1 MPQVYN
7 QKLSFANRK
16 EEITEE
22 FNFVGGL
29 VTDAHETKLK
39 PNQSPNMYNVVFNDT
54 GSIKTRN
61 GYRIYNSSPI
71 GSASDQANTG
81 AQSGTLAIDATSDYV
96 AQTFI
101 PSGTVDATQVDLYLA
116 MNTSGQEQYVQVLLY
131 ATTAGLPT
139 TLLTNGTGP
148 IKLVTGTS
156 ETLYSFIFRH
166 PVALTAAITYAVVLK
181 PYVRGSA
188 QTVNQVNVSHRGATY
203 ADGSVITSTDTG
215 LNWTADTAKDLRFV
229 VYSGG
234 STPVTGLIRYYN
246 STGTQQ
252 LLAKVGTG
260 LYRGNDVTGVMTAIT
275 MASGVAFNSAS
286 FLDSTIVNDTLL
298 VVDSD
303 SQIKKYRGSTN
314 ANYAT
319 GTITVTQDSATITG
333 SGTSWN
339 TSTNATAGEYIKLP
353 DSKWYRIT
361 AIASDTSMTIETTYE
376 GSTASGQTYTI
387 SPWGEVMGKL
397 NTTGAVTVPLPQF
410 IANYSNRVW
419 TLTDN
424 TINFSVL
431 DTSVTEDHFNDF
443 DTTNNSGVINIPAG
457 NGDTGTGLY
466 ALGNALFV
474 FQRRAIWAIY
484 GNSPANFELR
494 NITNEIGMINK
505 RTLVEYNDV
514 LLFLSDSGVYMF
526 DGSNLKNISDDVVN
540 STIEAWANQTSPVA
554 TLWDNKY
561 IIGYTPGGDAHN
573 SEALFYDITRGVWG
587 RFNGLHTN
595 VFSNWIGGTDSG
607 EIYFGSANTGN
618 IYQWDS
624 GSHDAGYEIETIYD
638 TPSLSFGAG
647 INDKAIKKFFIQQLA
662 LGDWDMTVTQLLD
675 ISATETVGS
684 AINLSPGTSSLWDVA
699 QWDEDVWSSEG
710 DLVTTRIAEFQGL
723 GKYVKFRLEQTGYA
737 EGIEVLGLLASAR
750 TRRLN

>member
-39 PNQSPNMYNVVFNDT
+39 PNQSPNMYNVVYNDT
-54 GSIKTRN
+54 GSIKTRT
-61 GYRIYNSSPI
+61 GTRLYNASPI
-71 GSASDQANTG
+71 GAAADQSNTG
-81 AQSGTLAIDATSDYV
+81 AASGTLAIDATSDYV

-116 MNTSGQEQYVQVLLY
+116 MNTSGEEQYVQVLLY
-131 ATTAGLPT
+131 ATSAGLPT

-148 IKLVTGTS
+148 IMLVSGTS

-166 PVALTAAITYAVVLK
+166 PVALTAATTYAVVLK
-181 PYVRGSA
+181 PYVRGST

-203 ADGSVITSTDTG
+203 GSGSVITSTDTG

-246 STGTQQ
+246 STGVQQ

-260 LYRGNDVTGVMTAIT
+260 LYRGNDITGAMTTIT
-275 MASGVAFNSAS
+275 LPTGVAFNAAS
-286 FLDSTIVNDTLL
+286 FLDYTIVNDTLL
-298 VVDSD
+298 AVDSN

-314 ANYAT
+314 ANYST
-319 GTITVTQDSATITG
+319 GTVTATQDSATVTG

-339 TSTNATAGEYIKLP
+339 TSTNAIAGEYIQLP
-353 DSKWYRIT
+353 DGKWYRIT
-361 AIASDTSMTIETTYE
+361 AIASDTSLTIETTYE
-376 GSTASGQTYTI
+376 GSTAAGQSYVI

-397 NTTGAVTVPLPQF
+397 NTTGAVTVPLPQY

-443 DTTNNSGVINIPAG
+443 DTTNNSGIINISAG
-457 NGDTGTGLY
+457 KGDTGTGLY

-494 NITNEIGMINK
+494 NITNEIGLIDK

-526 DGSNLKNISDDVVN
+526 DGSNLKNISDGVVN
-540 STIEAWANQTSPVA
+540 STIEAWANSSSPTA

-561 IIGYTPGGDAHN
+561 VIGYTPGGDAHN

-587 RFNGLHTN
+587 RFNGVFPN

-607 EIYFGSANTGN
+607 EVYFGSSNSGN
-618 IYQWDS
+618 IYQLDS
-624 GSHDAGYEIETIYD
+624 GTHDAGYEIETLYD

-647 INDKAIKKFFIQQLA
+647 INDKAIKKFYIQQLA

-684 AINLSPGTSSLWDVA
+684 GINLSPGTSSLWDVA
-699 QWDEDVWSSEG
+699 QWDEDAWSSEG

-737 EGIEVLGLLASAR
+737 EGVEILGILASAR

>member
-7 QKLSFANRK
+7 QKLSFANRR

-39 PNQSPNMYNVVFNDT
+39 PNQSPNMYNVVYNDT
-54 GSIKTRN
+54 GSIKTRT
-61 GYRIYNSSPI
+61 GTRRYNASPI
-71 GSASDQANTG
+71 GAAADQSNTG
-81 AQSGTLAIDATSDYV
+81 AASGTLAIDATSDFV

-116 MNTSGQEQYVQVLLY
+116 MNTSGQEQYVRVDLY
-131 ATTAGLPT
+131 ATSAGLPT
-139 TLLTNGTGP
+139 TKLTNGTGP
-148 IKLVTGTS
+148 IMLVTGTS
-156 ETLYSFIFRH
+156 ETLYSFVFRH
-166 PVALTAAITYAVVLK
+166 PVALTAATTYAVVIK
-181 PYVRGSA
+181 PYVRGST

-203 ADGSVITSTDTG
+203 GSGSVITSTDTG

-234 STPVTGLIRYYN
+234 STAVTGLIRYYS

-260 LYRGNDVTGVMTAIT
+260 IYRGNDNTGATTAIT
-275 MASGVAFNSAS
+275 LPTGVAFNASS
-286 FLDSTIVNDTLL
+286 FLDSVIVKDTLL
-298 VVDSD
+298 AVDGN

-314 ANYAT
+314 ANYST
-319 GTITVTQDSATITG
+319 GTITVTQDSATVTG
-333 SGTSWN
+333 SSTVWN
-339 TSTNATAGEYIKLP
+339 TSTNAIAGEYIQLP

-361 AIASDTSMTIETTYE
+361 AIASDTSLTIETTYE
-376 GSTASGQTYTI
+376 GSTASGQSYVI

-397 NTTGAVTVPLPQF
+397 NTTGSVTVPLPKY
-410 IANYSNRVW
+410 IANYSDRVW

-424 TINFSVL
+424 RINFSVL

-443 DTTNNSGVINIPAG
+443 DTTNNSGIINIPPG

-494 NITNEIGMINK
+494 NITNEIGMISK
-505 RTLVEYNDV
+505 KTLVEYNDV

-526 DGSNLKNISDDVVN
+526 DGSNLKNISDGVVN
-540 STIEAWANQTSPVA
+540 STIESWANSSSPAA

-561 IIGYTPGGDAHN
+561 VISYTPGGDAHN
-573 SEALFYDITRGVWG
+573 SEALFYDITRGAWG
-587 RFNGLHTN
+587 RFKGIFPN
-595 VFSNWIGGTDSG
+595 VFSNWIGGTDNG
-607 EIYFGSANTGN
+607 EIYFGSSNSGN
-618 IYQWDS
+618 IYQLDS
-624 GSHDAGYEIETIYD
+624 GTHDAGYEIETLYD

-647 INDKAIKKFFIQQLA
+647 MNDKAIKKFFIQQLA
-662 LGDWDMTVTQLLD
+662 LGDWEMTVTQLLD

-684 AINLSPGTSSLWDVA
+684 GINLSPGTSSLWDVA
-699 QWDEDVWSSEG
+699 QWDEDTWSSEG
-710 DLVTTRIAEFQGL
+710 DLITTRIAEFQGL
-723 GKYVKFRLEQTGYA
+723 GKYAKFRLSQTGYA
-737 EGIEVLGLLASAR
+737 EGVEILGLLASAR